1 MAGTLFDWKGDQKQ
15 YRDRD
20 NFRMCPQGGAISK
33 WWEAREALW
42 KRQWG
47 SGSSPSLA
55 PSFFSFFPLPT
66 SLSAPVQFILQLHV
80 IPFSLPRTELKQA
93 PHCNVKLI

>member
-66 SLSAPVQFILQLHV
+66 SLSLCSSSVHFAAPCNPIFPSQNRAEASA
-80 IPFSLPRTELKQA
+80 SL
-93 PHCNVKLI
+93 